1 MRAQND
7 IKIAYFRD
15 NLRFGLRLDFVRPE
29 THSFAP
35 ASSFGFFHLFVYC
48 VYNGIADSRLNGFLD
63 FFLGDRPIL
72 QTVRDVL
79 TDEVEVNV
87 DPLGAAKV
95 ERIFLLVS
103 FAYHSFMMLRNGMKS
118 SSPFSLLVDQGSEL
132 PDIPFLNG

>member
-63 FFLGDRPIL
+63 FFW
-72 QTVRDVL
+72 
-79 TDEVEVNV
+79 DEGVKCHSAFWASDLEN
-87 DPLGAAKV
+87 
-95 ERIFLLVS
+95 R
-103 FAYHSFMMLRNGMKS
+103 FAFC
-118 SSPFSLLVDQGSEL
+118 
-132 PDIPFLNG
+132 LNGVDSKPFAA